1 MKIGQDKERRRGKDK
16 GRKRG
21 KEMIKEGE
29 EEG

>member
-1 MKIGQDKERRRGKDK
+1 MKRGQDKERRRGKDK
-16 GRKRG
+16 GRRRG